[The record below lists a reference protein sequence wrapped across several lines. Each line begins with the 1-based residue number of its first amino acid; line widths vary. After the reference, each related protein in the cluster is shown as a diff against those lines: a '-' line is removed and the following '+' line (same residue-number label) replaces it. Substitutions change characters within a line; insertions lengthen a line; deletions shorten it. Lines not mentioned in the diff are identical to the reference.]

1 MADRFWP
8 LPLEWHVKAVD
19 DVQNV
24 LAYKREEDPNMWT
37 SERQKKAT
45 SRVIAELDDYW
56 SLGGL
61 ADG

>member
-8 LPLEWHVKAVD
+8 LPLEWHVSQVD

-24 LAYKREEDPNMWT
+24 LAHKRKDNPSMWT

-45 SRVIAELDDYW
+45 SRAIADLDDYW

-61 ADG
+61 A